1 MRSVNGHESA
11 LLLEH
16 VNSDESYDST
26 DSLIDRNFF
35 IVDWS
40 DRLIIK
46 HNRREKEP
54 ISINFF
60 EFVFRWD

>member
-40 DRLIIK
+40 DCLIIK
-46 HNRREKEP
+46 RNRREKEP
-54 ISINFF
+54 ISVNFF
-60 EFVFRWD
+60 EFVFCWD